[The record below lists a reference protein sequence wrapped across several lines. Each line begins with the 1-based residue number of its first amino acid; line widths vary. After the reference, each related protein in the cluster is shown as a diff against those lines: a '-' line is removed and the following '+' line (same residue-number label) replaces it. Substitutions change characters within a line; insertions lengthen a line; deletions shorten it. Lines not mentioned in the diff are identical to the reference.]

1 MEERKTYNAT
11 IQLMRGLAVI
21 MVVLQHSISRKAE
34 LDLEFKIMYFL
45 NYIDVAVFFVISG
58 YLFKIKKEKY
68 YQEKCNILY
77 KREG

>member
-21 MVVLQHSISRKAE
+21 MVVLQHSISRIAE

-45 NYIDVAVFFVISG
+45 NHIDVAVFFVISG
-58 YLFKIKKEKY
+58 YLF
-68 YQEKCNILY
+68 
-77 KREG
+77 